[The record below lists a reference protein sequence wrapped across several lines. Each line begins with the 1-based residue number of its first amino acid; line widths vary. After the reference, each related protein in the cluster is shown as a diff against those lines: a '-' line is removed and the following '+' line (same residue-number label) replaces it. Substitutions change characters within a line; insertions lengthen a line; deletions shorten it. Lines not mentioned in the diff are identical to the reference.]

1 MNNFLK
7 TSALLLALGF
17 SANIYAQDA
26 KVKSPKA
33 ADENIIIR
41 KKSTNT
47 EKLTI
52 VVDGDKITINGKP
65 VDDYKSDG
73 VEVTKQKGWNSV
85 NGVYAYTIPPVAQG
99 GNWDMYKNNF
109 GREIKS
115 NKAILGVMTEKT
127 DDGAKITDV
136 TDESAADK
144 AGLKEGDIITKVGDE
159 KIADGD
165 DLYKAVGKYKPDDKV
180 AITYLRD
187 GKTSIATATLLKNKE
202 IKFFGLNGADNFNLK
217 VATGVGGYSFYRGKP
232 RMGVQVQDTED
243 GKGVKLLSIDDESPA
258 DKAGL
263 KEDDI
268 ITSIDGKNITS
279 VDDLKAAVK
288 DGKEG
293 DTYKVTYL
301 RGSESKTVDV
311 HYPKELKV
319 GNF

>member
-26 KVKSPKA
+26 KVKTPKA
-33 ADENIIIR
+33 DGDENIIIR

-73 VEVTKQKGWNSV
+73 VEVSKQKSWGVGDVFNYSTPLAGAQAGSWN
-85 NGVYAYTIPPVAQG
+85 
-99 GNWDMYKNNF
+99 MYKNGF
-109 GREIKS
+109 GKEIKS

-144 AGLKEGDIITKVGDE
+144 AGLKEGDIITKVGDD

-165 DLYKAVGKYKPDDKV
+165 DLYKAVGKYKPEDKV
-180 AITYLRD
+180 TIAYLRD
-187 GKTSIATATLLKNKE
+187 GKSATTTATLLKNKE
-202 IKFFGLNGADNFNLK
+202 IRFYGLSADNNFNLK
-217 VATGVGGYSFYRGKP
+217 VAPGTGYSFYRGRP

-243 GKGVKLLSIDDESPA
+243 GKGVKVLDVNEESPA

-268 ITSIDGKNITS
+268 ITSINGKNITS
-279 VDDLKAAVK
+279 VDDLKDAVK

-293 DTYKVTYL
+293 DTFKITYS

-311 HYPKELKV
+311 HYPKELKTT
-319 GNF
+319 NL

>member
-7 TSALLLALGF
+7 SSALLLALGF

-26 KVKSPKA
+26 KVLAPKA
-33 ADENIIIR
+33 SGGDDIIIR
-41 KKSTNT
+41 KKSNNT

-65 VDDYKSDG
+65 VDDYKSDN
-73 VEVTKQKGWNSV
+73 VEVLKEKDWSGSS
-85 NGVYAYTIPPVAQG
+85 NGFAYTMPPMAQSG
-99 GNWDMYKNNF
+99 DWNVFKNNF
-109 GREIKS
+109 GKEIKS

-127 DDGAKITDV
+127 GEGAKITDV

-144 AGLKEGDIITKVGDE
+144 AGLKEGDVITKLGDD

-180 AITYLRD
+180 TITYKRD
-187 GKTSIATATLLKNKE
+187 GKENTANVTLLKNKE
-202 IKFFGLNGADNFNLK
+202 IKLYGLGGANNFNLK
-217 VATGVGGYSFYRGKP
+217 VAPNIGYSFYRGKP
-232 RMGVQVQDTED
+232 RMGIQVQDTED
-243 GKGVKLLSIDDESPA
+243 GKGVKLLDVEDESPA

-268 ITSIDGKNITS
+268 ITSVNGKNITS
-279 VDDLKAAVK
+279 VDDLKEAVK
-288 DGKEG
+288 DSKEG
-293 DTYKVTYL
+293 DTFKVTYS

-311 HYPKELKV
+311 HFPKELKTT
-319 GNF
+319 NL